1 MRRILPFLLFLLSLA
16 LPGASAWCADKTP
29 TPDGKN
35 SLPPFYLAET
45 KGTVHLVAWD
55 SARKKAVKTKAKA
68 PCAVRANDRIVT
80 GKKSRAFFQFKDG
93 GTVEVGP
100 DSDLFV
106 REIEADPKTL
116 RARFLLNYGRMKATV
131 KKLTGARSAFEV
143 EAGGVVAGVRGT
155 TFGVE
160 YDPEEKKTV
169 TKTYEGMIYALSG
182 GKESLVKEGF
192 SLALSGDTA
201 LAGKLGSEEL
211 GDFAEFLTAAGGL
224 EKKKELLLKQLEKQL
239 LKKVT
244 GGLVGKGAEEGKKA
258 LRFGF

>member
-1 MRRILPFLLFLLSLA
+1 MRRALPFLLFLLPFA
-16 LPGASAWCADKTP
+16 FPGASAWCADKTP
-29 TPDGKN
+29 TPEAKPT
-35 SLPPFYLAET
+35 LPPFYLAEV
-45 KGTVHLVAWD
+45 KGKVHLVTWD
-55 SARKKAVKTKAKA
+55 AEKKQAVRKKAKA

-80 GKKSRAFFQFKDG
+80 DKKSRAYFQFKDG

-100 DSDLFV
+100 ESDLFV
-106 REIEADPKTL
+106 REIDVTPKTM
-116 RARFLLNYGRMKATV
+116 RARFLLEVGRMKATV

-182 GKESLVKEGF
+182 GKENLVKEGF
-192 SLALSGDTA
+192 SLALSGNTS